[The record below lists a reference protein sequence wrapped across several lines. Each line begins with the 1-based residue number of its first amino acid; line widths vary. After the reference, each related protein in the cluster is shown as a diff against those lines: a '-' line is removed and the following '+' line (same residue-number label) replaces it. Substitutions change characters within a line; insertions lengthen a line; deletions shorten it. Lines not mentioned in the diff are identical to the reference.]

1 MAKIVLASGSPR
13 RRELLTRMGIADF
26 DVRVPETEETYP
38 PNLSPR
44 ETVEYISREKAQKLA
59 QDKAPKATLIQLELD
74 VDDGRAVYEGKLREG
89 SMEYEFEIDA
99 VTGSFLKWEQER
111 D

>member
-44 ETVEYISREKAQKLA
+44 ETVEYISRE
-59 QDKAPKATLIQLELD
+59 
-74 VDDGRAVYEGKLREG
+74 
-89 SMEYEFEIDA
+89 
-99 VTGSFLKWEQER
+99 
-111 D
+111 